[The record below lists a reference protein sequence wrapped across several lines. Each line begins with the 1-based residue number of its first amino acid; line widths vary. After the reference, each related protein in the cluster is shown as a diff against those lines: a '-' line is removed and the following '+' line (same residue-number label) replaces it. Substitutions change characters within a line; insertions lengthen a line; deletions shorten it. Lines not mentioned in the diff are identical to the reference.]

1 MQPQQ
6 MASGLQQRIKTAI
19 IIGIPILF
27 LVLFNDLTRL
37 IFIGLLVILIS
48 YEYLSLNIGDIK
60 KSPTAILSFIIGL
73 ITIFAFYNNGD
84 SYGAILAMSVVCNLI
99 LIYDLYYREKS
110 LLQDKPLIFNIFYI
124 VLPLGLLVQHYFK
137 PNFSAIL
144 ISTLLLI
151 WVSDIGA
158 YFVGK
163 STGKRKLFPRVS
175 PGKTWEGF
183 LGAGLLT
190 TLFSYFFFSYF
201 KIFNI
206 QTWALIALTVWLFG
220 SIGDLVESKF
230 KRKIGIKDSGNI
242 LPGHGGFLDR
252 FDGFIFCIPFV
263 LLVIYLFEKI

>member
-1 MQPQQ
+1 

-27 LVLFNDLTRL
+27 LVFFNDLSRL
-37 IFIGLLVILIS
+37 TFVSLLVILSS
-48 YEYLSLNIGDIK
+48 YEYLSINVGSVK
-60 KSPTAILSFIIGL
+60 KSPFAIISFIVGLVTVGFFYKNGNTYEAILGMSII
-73 ITIFAFYNNGD
+73 
-84 SYGAILAMSVVCNLI
+84 CNLV

-110 LLQDKPLIFNIFYI
+110 FLQDFPYQFNVFYI
-124 VLPLGLLVQHYFK
+124 GLPLGLLVQHYFK
-137 PNFSAIL
+137 PNFGAIL
-144 ISTLLLI
+144 ISILLLI

-163 STGKRKLFPRVS
+163 STGKRKLYPKVS

-190 TLFSYFFFSYF
+190 IIFSYFFFSYF
-201 KIFNI
+201 KIYNI
-206 QTWALIALTVWLFG
+206 QTWALIGLTIWLFG

-230 KRKIGIKDSGNI
+230 KRKVGIKDSGNI

-263 LLVIYLFEKI
+263 LLVIYLFEKL